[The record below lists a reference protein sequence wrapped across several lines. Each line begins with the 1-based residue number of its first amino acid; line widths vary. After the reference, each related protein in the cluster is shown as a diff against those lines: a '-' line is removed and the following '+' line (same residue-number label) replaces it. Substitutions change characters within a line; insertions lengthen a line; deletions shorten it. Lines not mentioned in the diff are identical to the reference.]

1 MRLCHSTGLVIPIAL
16 AASLGVSTCIAG
28 GAGWSHDVDAALKQA
43 KKEGKDVLMDF
54 TGSDWCGWCIR
65 LNKEVFSQKEFLPAV
80 TKNFVLVE
88 LDFPRRKQLSPEIK
102 KQNVKWQQKFQVRG
116 YPSIMLVDS
125 DGRPYA
131 QTGYQAGGAEKY
143 LSHLS
148 DLQSIR
154 KKRDDA
160 FAKASKAKGAER
172 AKLLDA
178 ALTELSK
185 SRLQPGVIMANY
197 GNLTDEIVKADAN
210 DKAGLKSKYAGI
222 SQQTKIRS
230 LMGKKDFKGALAA
243 CDEVLK
249 TLKPASGQLAQDMYL
264 IRSECNFYAGQKDK
278 ARADLDLAL
287 KAAPKGKKVK
297 TIQSIITRVFKEK

>member
-1 MRLCHSTGLVIPIAL
+1 
-16 AASLGVSTCIAG
+16 VSTCFGG

-88 LDFPRRKQLSPEIK
+88 LDFPRRKQLSAEIK
-102 KQNVKWQQKFQVRG
+102 KQNAEWKDKFKVSG
-116 YPSIMLVDS
+116 YPTIMLVDA

-131 QTGYQAGGAEKY
+131 KTGYQAGGAEKY

-148 DLQSIR
+148 DLQGIR
-154 KKRDDA
+154 KRRDEA
-160 FAKASKAKGAER
+160 LTRASKAKGAER
-172 AKLLDA
+172 AKLLDQ

-185 SRLQPGVIMANY
+185 SRLEPGVILANY
-197 GNLTDEIVKADAN
+197 GNLTEEIVKADAN
-210 DKAGLKSKYAGI
+210 DKAGLKSKYASI

-230 LMGKKDFKGALAA
+230 LMSKKDFKGALAA

-249 TLKPASGQLAQDMYL
+249 TLKPSGQQAQDMYL
-264 IRSECNFYAGQKDK
+264 TRSECNFYAGQKDK
-278 ARADLDLAL
+278 ARADLEMAL
-287 KAAPKGKKVK
+287 KAAPKGQKVK
-297 TIQSIITRVFKEK
+297 MIQSIIARVFKGK